1 MNFERSLS
9 DRTRT
14 AVGWRFAAATLKFV
28 LQMAVTVVLARL
40 LPVESFGI
48 IAQASIVI
56 GFVTVV
62 SEAGMAP
69 TLIQRRTLGEE
80 HIRVAFSISLVM
92 GILLCGSVWV
102 LAPLGGSFFRSP
114 ETVPVLRLLGASFL
128 FASIGATVGA
138 LLQRQLDFRR
148 LFWTDVLSYV
158 GGYAVIG
165 ILLAAC
171 GFGVWALAW
180 ACLLQT
186 FLKTCLT
193 VGLAGRPV
201 RLGFGL
207 REAKGLFASGSGMSA
222 TRLVLH
228 AARNL
233 DYLVVGRF
241 LGAEALGLYTRAYQL
256 MVLPIFHFSGVLNAV
271 LFPAYAEIQDQQERL
286 RRVFLSN
293 IRVVAI
299 IVFPLL
305 AGMAVVAPELVAVL
319 FGSRWSAMTPILQ
332 VLCIGG
338 VFLTIHNLGDSLACA
353 KGAIRQRF
361 QRHLVYA
368 FAVWG
373 MTFYGIQWGPMGAAA
388 GVVLALVLQYLLMA
402 QLCLRLVGS
411 GWRDFWSAQG
421 LGVALASL
429 VALTAQSTALGM
441 RWLDA
446 AHWTVLAAS
455 VTSSAVVSILV
466 AFRVPRVWLPSL
478 FHVGMN
484 RLESHLRMLVS
495 GRHRNIPELEKGVS

>member
-1 MNFERSLS
+1 
-9 DRTRT
+9 
-14 AVGWRFAAATLKFV
+14 
-28 LQMAVTVVLARL
+28 MAVTVVLARL
-40 LPVESFGI
+40 LPVESFGV

-69 TLIQRRTLGEE
+69 TLIQRRTLSEE
-80 HIRVAFSISLVM
+80 QIRVAFSISLLM
-92 GILLCGSVWV
+92 GMLLCGVVWI
-102 LAPLGGSFFRSP
+102 LAPLGGSFFHNP
-114 ETVPVLRLLGASFL
+114 EAVPVLRLLGASFL

-158 GGYAVIG
+158 GGYAVTG
-165 ILLAAC
+165 ICLAAY

-180 ACLLQT
+180 ACLVQT

-193 VGLAGRPV
+193 IRLAGRPV

-207 REAKGLFASGSGMSA
+207 REAQGLFAFGSGMSA
-222 TRLVLH
+222 ARLVLH

-241 LGAEALGLYTRAYQL
+241 LGTEALGLYTRAYQL

-293 IRVVAI
+293 LRFVAI

-305 AGMAVVAPELVAVL
+305 AGLAVVAPELVAVL
-319 FGSRWSAMTPILQ
+319 FGSRWSGMIPILQ
-332 VLCIGG
+332 VLCLGG
-338 VFLTIHNLGDSLACA
+338 VFLTVHNLGDSLACA
-353 KGAIRQRF
+353 KGAVRQRF

-368 FAVWG
+368 AAVWG
-373 MTFYGIQWGPMGAAA
+373 MTWYGIQWGPTGAAA
-388 GVVLALVLQYLLMA
+388 GVVLALMLQYLLMA
-402 QLCLRLVGS
+402 QLCLRLVNAS
-411 GWRDFWSAQG
+411 WRDFWSAQG
-421 LGVALASL
+421 LGVALASS

-446 AHWTVLAAS
+446 APWTVLGAS
-455 VTSSAVVSILV
+455 VMSTAAVSIV
-466 AFRVPRVWLPSL
+466 IAFRIPRAWLPPMFQASL
-478 FHVGMN
+478 N
-484 RLESHLRMLVS
+484 RLESQLSMLVS
-495 GRHRNIPELEKGVS
+495 GRHPSIPELEKGVS